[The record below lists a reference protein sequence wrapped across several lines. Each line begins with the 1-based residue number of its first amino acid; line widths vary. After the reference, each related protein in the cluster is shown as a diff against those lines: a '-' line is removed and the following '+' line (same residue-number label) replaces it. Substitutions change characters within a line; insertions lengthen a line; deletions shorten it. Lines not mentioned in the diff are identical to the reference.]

1 MTTFPASI
9 VAPAINH
16 LLRSESWALARLLP
30 FAGQSVR
37 IIAPPLD
44 LLLSVSPEGS
54 LQAVDASKIT
64 PEVTITFPG
73 DLAFK
78 AIGGDQAA
86 VLAAARLSGSA
97 DFAEAL
103 AFVFRNLRWD
113 AEADLAALIGDIPA
127 HRGFAA
133 LRSFLNWQRSTV
145 LNVAHNIKEY
155 VTEESQQV
163 MTQRDIGDF
172 GRAVNALR
180 DGLARLEKRI
190 SQL

>member
-1 MTTFPASI
+1 MTAFPASF

-44 LLLSVSPEGS
+44 LLLSISPEGM
-54 LQAVDASKIT
+54 LQAVDASEIA
-64 PEVTITFPG
+64 PAVTITFPA

-78 AIGGDQAA
+78 AIGGDQAG

-103 AFVFRNLRWD
+103 AFVFRNLHWD

-133 LRSFLNWQRSTV
+133 LHSFLNWQRSTV

-163 MTQRDIGDF
+163 MLQRDIGNF
-172 GRAVNALR
+172 CSAVNALR
-180 DGLARLEKRI
+180 DDLARLEKRI